1 MINKTPDNQNF
12 NQTLDEK
19 KQELLMQ
26 KELQEQEIFDKI
38 AGIKSET
45 IEKLKIIAS
54 IGSVAVGA
62 YLVLKYFFGKDI
74 TLAQLMPENKEN
86 TEKNNLSSP
95 QDNSQENSILNIFK
109 QEIALFLVSIAKQ
122 KIVELLAYLQKE
134 NTEDADF
141 EEDNQTEN

>member
-1 MINKTPDNQNF
+1 MINKTPDNQDF

-74 TLAQLMPENKEN
+74 TLAQLMPENEEN
-86 TEKNNLSSP
+86 KEKNNLSSP

-122 KIVELLAYLQKE
+122 KIVELLAYFQKE
-134 NTEDADF
+134 NTEDTDF
-141 EEDNQTEN
+141 EEDNQIEK